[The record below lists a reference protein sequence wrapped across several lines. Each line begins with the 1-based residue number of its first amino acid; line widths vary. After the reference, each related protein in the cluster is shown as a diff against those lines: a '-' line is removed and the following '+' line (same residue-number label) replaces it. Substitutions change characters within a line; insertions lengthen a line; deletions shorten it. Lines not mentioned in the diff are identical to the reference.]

1 VRQDSIIYHKE
12 MFAVCVAIYMSPSN
26 ISLRIFTDNS
36 NVVHA
41 VQSGGSDEI
50 PINMVRWMKRQ
61 AVVK

>member
-1 VRQDSIIYHKE
+1 
-12 MFAVCVAIYMSPSN
+12 MSPSN